1 MTDLASER
9 ESSFQFGNANDR
21 RTKEKEK
28 ERSGGERRRAQRE
41 IM

>member
-21 RTKEKEK
+21 RTKEKE
-28 ERSGGERRRAQRE
+28 RSGGERRRAQRE